1 MSRHESFMLEAI
13 ELSKQGFPAP
23 NPRVGCVIVND
34 DQVVGRGFC
43 KLDGG
48 DHAEVM
54 ALKEAGVMA
63 NGATAYV
70 TLEPCNHFGKTPPCS
85 QSLLRS
91 GVKRVFFATSD
102 PNPIAAGGRE
112 FLLSNGIQVEH
123 GILAIEAAKVNAQFL
138 FAMKHRRPFVTV
150 KAGIT
155 LDGMVALPSGE
166 SKWITN
172 EASRQDAM
180 RLRADIGCV
189 MVGRITAEQD
199 RARLNLRGIEGANQ
213 PLRVVLDPRSI
224 LSSDLPIFDE
234 SAPTLH
240 LTNEQQIRTPSDV
253 LERIW
258 VTGRTGVLIEGGPT
272 TNSRFFESGL
282 VDRII
287 LYVAP
292 KIFGDGKS
300 WVGTLGFSEMKDFPE
315 FELANVENIEGDLK
329 ISYQSR
335 NFSKY
340 LESYNL

>member
-1 MSRHESFMLEAI
+1 MLEAI

-43 KLDGG
+43 KLDGS
-48 DHAEVM
+48 DHAEAM
-54 ALKEAGVMA
+54 ALKEARDMA

-70 TLEPCNHFGKTPPCS
+70 TLEPCNHYGKTPPCS
-85 QSLLRS
+85 QSLLKS
-91 GVKRVFFATSD
+91 GVKRVLFATSD

-112 FLLSNGIQVEH
+112 FLLANGIQVEH

-138 FAMKHRRPFVTV
+138 FAMKHHRPFVTV

-224 LSSDLPIFDE
+224 LPSDLPIFDQ

-240 LTNEQQIRTPSDV
+240 LTDEQKIQTPSDV

-258 VTGRTGVLIEGGPT
+258 ATGRTGVLIEGGPT
-272 TNSRFFESGL
+272 TNSRFFDSGL

-300 WVGTLGFSEMKDFPE
+300 WVGTLGLSEMKDAPE
-315 FELANVENIEGDLK
+315 FELVNIENIEGDLK

-335 NFSKY
+335 NLSKY
-340 LESYNL
+340 LESYNM